1 MRKDFGMKRRI
12 AAVLC
17 VTALALCQV
26 LFVVPET
33 VSAENCSGI
42 PGEVLSVRVQYAGE
56 REDKIREKVSYTVAE
71 LESMDAAVY
80 RYTNVTEV
88 GTVMQVIAYGP
99 PLLDIINDA
108 GVDINSIKMI
118 TFKTTDGYTRNFSV
132 GEHLTSARYYYPYLP
147 KNYQRNGD
155 AETLIPLE
163 GSLADAQLVPSVL
176 ALKCESTKNPV
187 RVLTEEDM
195 KLDEA
200 FRFCLGQPHLEEGL
214 ETVPGYDGGHV
225 TSMNS
230 TQFIYAVD
238 LTLYGSP
245 VEGMSLDMDMS
256 DIKVGSEKKIS
267 VVIDGDELF
276 ADEFADMIDQ
286 LTWSSSN
293 PDVISVSEDG
303 TITVLKEGVAVITAT
318 APDGTSASITINASG
333 EGEKD
338 DEVVSGTDTEQ
349 EPAEPEEVTPAEPS
363 AEAEPETPEKEE
375 AVEKPTEPST
385 EPEPE
390 PSTEPQTPE
399 ESENQH
405 QTEADGDNRTDAPAD
420 SQGDDDNDRDN
431 KDKDD
436 KKEPDKE
443 DEKEPENVES
453 ITVKEVTVEEFV
465 PENAGIEDAMR
476 EEMAADSQALDKA
489 DETNPVTVLLS
500 GYTAVLAAG
509 FGAAFRIRR
518 YFKEV

>member
-1 MRKDFGMKRRI
+1 MKRRI

-17 VTALALCQV
+17 VTALVLCQV
-26 LFVVPET
+26 LFVMPET

-80 RYTNVTEV
+80 RYTNVTDV

-132 GEHLTSARYYYPYLP
+132 GEHLTSSRYYYPHLP

-155 AETLIPLE
+155 AGTLIPLE

-333 EGEKD
+333 EGENK
-338 DEVVSGTDTEQ
+338 DEVVSGTDNEQ
-349 EPAEPEEVTPAEPS
+349 EPAEPEGVTPVEPS
-363 AEAEPETPEKEE
+363 TEAESETPEKEE
-375 AVEKPTEPST
+375 SVEEPTETST
-385 EPEPE
+385 EPEIPD
-390 PSTEPQTPE
+390 

-405 QTEADGDNRTDAPAD
+405 QTEADGDNRADDAAD
-420 SQGDDDNDRDN
+420 GNDDNDRDKN
-431 KDKDD
+431 D
-436 KKEPDKE
+436 KKDPVKE
-443 DEKEPENVES
+443 DEKEQEKVES
-453 ITVKEVTVEEFV
+453 ITVKEVTVEEII